1 MRIKVA
7 LYIVY
12 ISNLLNLNIREFK
25 LFYLQ
30 KGNEKIQWIK
40 VIYQDRI
47 LKNVLYLRNVHL
59 MTHKNDQNSVFLRKV
74 QDAKRNPLGK

>member
-12 ISNLLNLNIREFK
+12 ISNLLVLNIREFK

-40 VIYQDRI
+40 VI
-47 LKNVLYLRNVHL
+47 
-59 MTHKNDQNSVFLRKV
+59 KV
-74 QDAKRNPLGK
+74 SFEECTVPQKCPPDDTQK